1 MNNIIYNLKRDIEL
15 LKYQKKKLRYQHEY
29 IVNKPE
35 FSELAQYN
43 WIIENHIF
51 QEELLKLLR

>member
-35 FSELAQYN
+35 FSELA
-43 WIIENHIF
+43 
-51 QEELLKLLR
+51 